1 MKRILKKTLT
11 PLLALTMALG
21 IGFSITNNNDK
32 EIGAKAAPT
41 VHDWIA
47 ANQGFTNGQDLVTT
61 GPISVDSNW
70 QMTFAQNSSTG
81 NPKYYTSGSSVRLY
95 ADKTNGNGGSFTV
108 QPTAANTNKVLT
120 KFELKARSSYNRP
133 FNVWVGDDPNNL
145 TPISNPSYSNLIYT
159 YQNSTGVKYI
169 KFQNAQTGNTN
180 QLHFEKITF
189 TYDVSGGGAPV
200 TYDSLSYTGTPI
212 TSYTAGD
219 SFDPTGLTFNANFS
233 DGTSQDVTSLVT
245 FTPTV
250 LATTDTFV
258 TASHTIGT
266 VTQTVDITGLT
277 VAAAPVTLSSLTH
290 AGTLTKTSYTAGETF
305 DPTGLTFT
313 ATFSDN
319 TSQTIAHTDLVFSPT
334 PLTTGTTS
342 VSASYTYDGVTKSTT
357 ITGITVS
364 ALAGS
369 AATYTVTTTT
379 SVATTGTTPAGSSA
393 AFVNTAS
400 SPFQMTAGNSHT
412 LTLSSYNSI
421 RISAITLSV
430 HSNQAGGAGYFAY
443 SYDDVNY
450 TNIISTSSF
459 DSADWNGAYSTT
471 FVNKTKTVDI
481 LVGGT
486 IYFRIFATENSL
498 YCQSYTFHWDA
509 VPAGTLQSLNISKTS
524 TTIYVGCTETLIA
537 TPVPANADGSVTW
550 STSSAAIATV
560 NASGVVTAISN
571 GTATITA
578 TSTVNTNISVSCT
591 VYVEGVVCYTKIS
604 NVADLKFGSIFTLG
618 SAAYG
623 VAAMYEPNTTTYIQR
638 YTADFDVTN
647 TKITDDDKTLKLILE
662 PGFVNDSFAFR
673 VVGNNKYLT
682 SPTATSTSNQI
693 TFSDSKTANDR
704 CSWFI
709 TFDTS
714 GNALI
719 KSTVNQNRSI
729 QYNSN
734 TGQERF
740 STYTSTQKVI
750 QMYVDLTTQTTI
762 NEATCY
768 ANEIMNGAGLGAQNI
783 CHDRVTLLNHIR
795 GRMTTAAQSEF
806 DTNTGELFVNA
817 RARKAYMDAW
827 VIANPTAPLLREI
840 KTNDTTTALIIISL
854 FGISSIA
861 GYYFF
866 IKKKKFKL

>member
-1 MKRILKKTLT
+1 M
-11 PLLALTMALG
+11 
-21 IGFSITNNNDK
+21 
-32 EIGAKAAPT
+32 EVYPT
-41 VHDWIA
+41 IA
-47 ANQGFTNGQDLVTT
+47 GSKVIKYIEVTT
-61 GPISVDSNW
+61 SSDKYGSAMRGAAILAGENSGNATSR
-70 QMTFAQNSSTG
+70 TGITSSTG
-81 NPKYYTSGSSVRLY
+81 TTAIFDFTS
-95 ADKTNGNGGSFTV
+95 
-108 QPTAANTNKVLT
+108 
-120 KFELKARSSYNRP
+120 
-133 FNVWVGDDPNNL
+133 
-145 TPISNPSYSNLIYT
+145 ISNVGY
-159 YQNSTGVKYI
+159 VK
-169 KFQNAQTGNTN
+169 FTLSSQARTTAW
-180 QLHFEKITF
+180 KIT
-189 TYDVSGGGAPV
+189 YDNAGATA

-219 SFDPTGLTFNANFS
+219 SFDPKGLTFNANFS
-233 DGTSQDVTSLVT
+233 DG
-245 FTPTV
+245 
-250 LATTDTFV
+250 
-258 TASHTIGT
+258 
-266 VTQTVDITGLT
+266 
-277 VAAAPVTLSSLTH
+277 
-290 AGTLTKTSYTAGETF
+290 
-305 DPTGLTFT
+305 
-313 ATFSDN
+313 

-334 PLTTGTTS
+334 SLTTGTTS

-443 SYDDVNY
+443 SYDNVNY

-550 STSSAAIATV
+550 STSSSAIATV

-578 TSTVNTNISVSCT
+578 TSIVNTNISVSCT

-647 TKITDDDKTLKLILE
+647 TKITDDDKTLKLVLE

-693 TFSDSKTANDR
+693 TFGDSKTANDR

-709 TFDTS
+709 TFDSS

-719 KSTVNQNRSI
+719 KSAVNQNRSI

-806 DTNTGELFVNA
+806 DSNTGELFVNA

-866 IKKKKFKL
+866 IKKKRFKL

>member
-21 IGFSITNNNDK
+21 IGFSITNNR
-32 EIGAKAAPT
+32 EIMKASAAVETYTYTTGDGTWVDQPNTRTYSTANFTFFHNKNNGSNIATTYAELRVYAGHSMEVYPT
-41 VHDWIA
+41 IA
-47 ANQGFTNGQDLVTT
+47 GSKVIKYIEVTT
-61 GPISVDSNW
+61 SSDKYGSAMRGAAILAGENSGNATSR
-70 QMTFAQNSSTG
+70 TGITSSTG
-81 NPKYYTSGSSVRLY
+81 TTAIFDFTS
-95 ADKTNGNGGSFTV
+95 
-108 QPTAANTNKVLT
+108 
-120 KFELKARSSYNRP
+120 
-133 FNVWVGDDPNNL
+133 
-145 TPISNPSYSNLIYT
+145 ISNVGY
-159 YQNSTGVKYI
+159 VK
-169 KFQNAQTGNTN
+169 FTLSSQARTTAW
-180 QLHFEKITF
+180 KIT
-189 TYDVSGGGAPV
+189 YDNAGATA

-233 DGTSQDVTSLVT
+233 DGTSQ
-245 FTPTV
+245 
-250 LATTDTFV
+250 
-258 TASHTIGT
+258 
-266 VTQTVDITGLT
+266 
-277 VAAAPVTLSSLTH
+277 
-290 AGTLTKTSYTAGETF
+290 
-305 DPTGLTFT
+305 
-313 ATFSDN
+313 
-319 TSQTIAHTDLVFSPT
+319 TIAHTDLVFSPT
-334 PLTTGTTS
+334 SLTTGTTS
-342 VSASYTYDGVTKSTT
+342 VSAFYTYDGVTKSTT

-379 SVATTGTTPAGSSA
+379 SVAITGTTPAGSSA

-459 DSADWNGAYSTT
+459 DSADWNGAHSTT
-471 FVNKTKTVDI
+471 FVSKTKTVDI

-486 IYFRIFATENSL
+486 IYFRMFATENSL

-591 VYVEGVVCYTKIS
+591 VYVESVVCYTKIS

-647 TKITDDDKTLKLILE
+647 TKITDDDKTLKLVLE

-709 TFDTS
+709 TFDSS

-719 KSTVNQNRSI
+719 KSAVNQNRSI

-783 CHDRVTLLNHIR
+783 CHNRVTLLNHIR

-806 DTNTGELFVNA
+806 DSNTGALFVNA

-840 KTNDTTTALIIISL
+840 KTNDTTTALIIISF
-854 FGISSIA
+854 FGISAIA

-866 IKKKKFKL
+866 VKKKKFKL

>member
-21 IGFSITNNNDK
+21 IGFSITNNR
-32 EIGAKAAPT
+32 EIMKASAAVETYTYTTGDGTWVDQPNTRTYSTANFTFFHNKNNGSNIATTFAELRVYAGHSMEVYPT
-41 VHDWIA
+41 IA
-47 ANQGFTNGQDLVTT
+47 GSKVIKYIEVTT
-61 GPISVDSNW
+61 SSDKYGSAMRGAAILAGENSGNATSR
-70 QMTFAQNSSTG
+70 TGITSSTG
-81 NPKYYTSGSSVRLY
+81 TTAIFDFTS
-95 ADKTNGNGGSFTV
+95 
-108 QPTAANTNKVLT
+108 
-120 KFELKARSSYNRP
+120 
-133 FNVWVGDDPNNL
+133 
-145 TPISNPSYSNLIYT
+145 ISNVGY
-159 YQNSTGVKYI
+159 VK
-169 KFQNAQTGNTN
+169 FTLSSQARTTAW
-180 QLHFEKITF
+180 KIT
-189 TYDVSGGGAPV
+189 YDNAGATA

-233 DGTSQDVTSLVT
+233 DGTSQ
-245 FTPTV
+245 
-250 LATTDTFV
+250 
-258 TASHTIGT
+258 
-266 VTQTVDITGLT
+266 
-277 VAAAPVTLSSLTH
+277 
-290 AGTLTKTSYTAGETF
+290 
-305 DPTGLTFT
+305 
-313 ATFSDN
+313 
-319 TSQTIAHTDLVFSPT
+319 TIAHTDLVFSPT
-334 PLTTGTTS
+334 SLTTGTTS

-459 DSADWNGAYSTT
+459 DSADWNGAHSTT
-471 FVNKTKTVDI
+471 FVSKTKTVDI

-486 IYFRIFATENSL
+486 IYFRMFATENSL

-591 VYVEGVVCYTKIS
+591 VYVESVVCYTKIS
-604 NVADLKFGSIFTLG
+604 NVADLKIWFYL
-618 SAAYG
+618 
-623 VAAMYEPNTTTYIQR
+623 YIR
-638 YTADFDVTN
+638 FCR
-647 TKITDDDKTLKLILE
+647 I
-662 PGFVNDSFAFR
+662 R
-673 VVGNNKYLT
+673 
-682 SPTATSTSNQI
+682 
-693 TFSDSKTANDR
+693 R
-704 CSWFI
+704 CC
-709 TFDTS
+709 
-714 GNALI
+714 N
-719 KSTVNQNRSI
+719 V
-729 QYNSN
+729 
-734 TGQERF
+734 
-740 STYTSTQKVI
+740 
-750 QMYVDLTTQTTI
+750 
-762 NEATCY
+762 
-768 ANEIMNGAGLGAQNI
+768 
-783 CHDRVTLLNHIR
+783 
-795 GRMTTAAQSEF
+795 
-806 DTNTGELFVNA
+806 
-817 RARKAYMDAW
+817 
-827 VIANPTAPLLREI
+827 
-840 KTNDTTTALIIISL
+840 
-854 FGISSIA
+854 
-861 GYYFF
+861 
-866 IKKKKFKL
+866 

>member
-21 IGFSITNNNDK
+21 IGFSITNNR
-32 EIGAKAAPT
+32 EIMKASAAVETYTYTTGDGTWVDQPNTRTYSTANFTFFHNKNNGSNIATTYAELRVYSGHSMEVYPT
-41 VHDWIA
+41 IA
-47 ANQGFTNGQDLVTT
+47 GSKVIKYIEVTT
-61 GPISVDSNW
+61 SSDKYGSAMRGAAILAGENSGNATSR
-70 QMTFAQNSSTG
+70 TGITSSTG
-81 NPKYYTSGSSVRLY
+81 TTAIFDFTS
-95 ADKTNGNGGSFTV
+95 
-108 QPTAANTNKVLT
+108 
-120 KFELKARSSYNRP
+120 
-133 FNVWVGDDPNNL
+133 
-145 TPISNPSYSNLIYT
+145 ISNVGY
-159 YQNSTGVKYI
+159 VK
-169 KFQNAQTGNTN
+169 FTLSSQARTTAW
-180 QLHFEKITF
+180 KIT
-189 TYDVSGGGAPV
+189 YDNAGATA

-233 DGTSQDVTSLVT
+233 DGTSQ
-245 FTPTV
+245 
-250 LATTDTFV
+250 
-258 TASHTIGT
+258 
-266 VTQTVDITGLT
+266 
-277 VAAAPVTLSSLTH
+277 
-290 AGTLTKTSYTAGETF
+290 
-305 DPTGLTFT
+305 
-313 ATFSDN
+313 
-319 TSQTIAHTDLVFSPT
+319 TIAHTDLVFSPT
-334 PLTTGTTS
+334 SLTTGTTS
-342 VSASYTYDGVTKSTT
+342 VSASYTYNGVTKSTT

-471 FVNKTKTVDI
+471 FVSKTKTVDI

-486 IYFRIFATENSL
+486 IYFRMFATENSL

-591 VYVEGVVCYTKIS
+591 VYVESVVCYTKIS

-647 TKITDDDKTLKLILE
+647 TKITDDDKTLKLVLE

-709 TFDTS
+709 TFDSS

-719 KSTVNQNRSI
+719 KSAVNQNRSI

-783 CHDRVTLLNHIR
+783 CHNRVTLLNHIR

-806 DTNTGELFVNA
+806 DSNTGALFVNA

-840 KTNDTTTALIIISL
+840 KTNDTTTALIIISF
-854 FGISSIA
+854 FGISAIA

>member
-1 MKRILKKTLT
+1 
-11 PLLALTMALG
+11 TMALG
-21 IGFSITNNNDK
+21 IGFSITNNR
-32 EIGAKAAPT
+32 EIMKASAAVETYTYTTGDGTWVDQPNTRTYSTANFTFFHNKNNGSNIATTFAELRVYAGHSMEVYPT
-41 VHDWIA
+41 IA
-47 ANQGFTNGQDLVTT
+47 GSKVIKYIEVTT
-61 GPISVDSNW
+61 SSDKYGSAMRGAAILAGENSGNATSR
-70 QMTFAQNSSTG
+70 TGITSSTG
-81 NPKYYTSGSSVRLY
+81 TTAIFDFTS
-95 ADKTNGNGGSFTV
+95 
-108 QPTAANTNKVLT
+108 
-120 KFELKARSSYNRP
+120 
-133 FNVWVGDDPNNL
+133 
-145 TPISNPSYSNLIYT
+145 ISNVGY
-159 YQNSTGVKYI
+159 VK
-169 KFQNAQTGNTN
+169 FTLSSQARTTAW
-180 QLHFEKITF
+180 KIT
-189 TYDVSGGGAPV
+189 YDNAGATA

-233 DGTSQDVTSLVT
+233 DGTSQ
-245 FTPTV
+245 
-250 LATTDTFV
+250 
-258 TASHTIGT
+258 
-266 VTQTVDITGLT
+266 
-277 VAAAPVTLSSLTH
+277 
-290 AGTLTKTSYTAGETF
+290 
-305 DPTGLTFT
+305 
-313 ATFSDN
+313 
-319 TSQTIAHTDLVFSPT
+319 TIAHTDLVFSPT
-334 PLTTGTTS
+334 SLTTGTTS

-443 SYDDVNY
+443 SYDNVNY

-550 STSSAAIATV
+550 STSSSAIATV

-578 TSTVNTNISVSCT
+578 TSIVNTNISVSCT
-591 VYVEGVVCYTKIS
+591 VYVESVVCYTKIS

-647 TKITDDDKTLKLILE
+647 TKITDDDKTLKLVLE

-709 TFDTS
+709 TFDSS

-719 KSTVNQNRSI
+719 KSAVNQNRSI

-806 DTNTGELFVNA
+806 DSNTGELFVNA

-840 KTNDTTTALIIISL
+840 KTNNTTTALIIISF
-854 FGISSIA
+854 FGISAIA

-866 IKKKKFKL
+866 IKKKRFKL

>member
-21 IGFSITNNNDK
+21 IGFSITNNR
-32 EIGAKAAPT
+32 EIMKASAAVETYTYTTGDGTWVDQPNTRTYSTANFTFFHNKNNGSNIATTYAELRVYAGHSMEVYPT
-41 VHDWIA
+41 IA
-47 ANQGFTNGQDLVTT
+47 GSKVIKYIEVTT
-61 GPISVDSNW
+61 SSDKYGSAMRGAAILAGENSGNATSR
-70 QMTFAQNSSTG
+70 TGITSSTG
-81 NPKYYTSGSSVRLY
+81 TTAIFDFTS
-95 ADKTNGNGGSFTV
+95 
-108 QPTAANTNKVLT
+108 
-120 KFELKARSSYNRP
+120 
-133 FNVWVGDDPNNL
+133 
-145 TPISNPSYSNLIYT
+145 ISNVGY
-159 YQNSTGVKYI
+159 VK
-169 KFQNAQTGNTN
+169 FTLSSQARTTAW
-180 QLHFEKITF
+180 KIT
-189 TYDVSGGGAPV
+189 YDNAGATA

-233 DGTSQDVTSLVT
+233 DGTSQ
-245 FTPTV
+245 
-250 LATTDTFV
+250 
-258 TASHTIGT
+258 
-266 VTQTVDITGLT
+266 
-277 VAAAPVTLSSLTH
+277 
-290 AGTLTKTSYTAGETF
+290 
-305 DPTGLTFT
+305 
-313 ATFSDN
+313 
-319 TSQTIAHTDLVFSPT
+319 TIAHTDLVFSPT
-334 PLTTGTTS
+334 SLTTGTTS
-342 VSASYTYDGVTKSTT
+342 VSAFYTYDGVTKSTT

-471 FVNKTKTVDI
+471 FVSKTKTVDI

-486 IYFRIFATENSL
+486 IYFRMFATENSL

-591 VYVEGVVCYTKIS
+591 VYVESVVCYTKIS

-647 TKITDDDKTLKLILE
+647 TKITDDDKTLKLVLE

-709 TFDTS
+709 TFDSS

-719 KSTVNQNRSI
+719 KSAVNQNRSI

-783 CHDRVTLLNHIR
+783 CHNRVTLLNHIR

-806 DTNTGELFVNA
+806 DSNTGALFVNA

-840 KTNDTTTALIIISL
+840 KTNDTTTALIIISF
-854 FGISSIA
+854 FGISAIA

>member
-21 IGFSITNNNDK
+21 IGFSITNNR
-32 EIGAKAAPT
+32 EIMKASAAVETYTYTTGDGTWVDQPNTRTYSTANFTFFHNKNNGSNIATTFAELRVYAGHSMEVYPT
-41 VHDWIA
+41 IA
-47 ANQGFTNGQDLVTT
+47 GSKVIKYIEVTT
-61 GPISVDSNW
+61 SSDKYGSAMRGAAILAGENSGNATSR
-70 QMTFAQNSSTG
+70 TGITSSTG
-81 NPKYYTSGSSVRLY
+81 TTAIFDFTS
-95 ADKTNGNGGSFTV
+95 
-108 QPTAANTNKVLT
+108 
-120 KFELKARSSYNRP
+120 
-133 FNVWVGDDPNNL
+133 
-145 TPISNPSYSNLIYT
+145 ISNVGY
-159 YQNSTGVKYI
+159 VK
-169 KFQNAQTGNTN
+169 FTLSSQARTTAW
-180 QLHFEKITF
+180 KIT
-189 TYDVSGGGAPV
+189 YDNAGATA

-233 DGTSQDVTSLVT
+233 DGTSQ
-245 FTPTV
+245 
-250 LATTDTFV
+250 
-258 TASHTIGT
+258 
-266 VTQTVDITGLT
+266 
-277 VAAAPVTLSSLTH
+277 
-290 AGTLTKTSYTAGETF
+290 
-305 DPTGLTFT
+305 
-313 ATFSDN
+313 
-319 TSQTIAHTDLVFSPT
+319 TIAHTDLVFSPT
-334 PLTTGTTS
+334 SLTTGTTS
-342 VSASYTYDGVTKSTT
+342 VSAFYTYDGVTKSTT

-471 FVNKTKTVDI
+471 FVSKTKTVDI

-486 IYFRIFATENSL
+486 IYFRMFATENSL

-591 VYVEGVVCYTKIS
+591 VYVESVVCYTKIS

-647 TKITDDDKTLKLILE
+647 TKITDDDKTLKLVLE

-709 TFDTS
+709 TFDSS

-719 KSTVNQNRSI
+719 KSAVNQNRSI

-783 CHDRVTLLNHIR
+783 CHNRVTLLNHIR

-806 DTNTGELFVNA
+806 DSNTGALFVNA

-840 KTNDTTTALIIISL
+840 KTNNTTTALIIISF
-854 FGISSIA
+854 FGISAIA

-866 IKKKKFKL
+866 VKKKKFKL

>member
-21 IGFSITNNNDK
+21 IGFSITNNR
-32 EIGAKAAPT
+32 EIMKASAAVETYTYTTGDGTWVDQPNTRTYSTANFTFFHNKNNGSNIATTYAELRVYSGHSMEVYPT
-41 VHDWIA
+41 IA
-47 ANQGFTNGQDLVTT
+47 GSKVIKYIEVTT
-61 GPISVDSNW
+61 SSDKYGSAMRGAAILAGENSGNATSR
-70 QMTFAQNSSTG
+70 TGITSSTG
-81 NPKYYTSGSSVRLY
+81 TTAIFDFTS
-95 ADKTNGNGGSFTV
+95 
-108 QPTAANTNKVLT
+108 
-120 KFELKARSSYNRP
+120 
-133 FNVWVGDDPNNL
+133 
-145 TPISNPSYSNLIYT
+145 ISNVGY
-159 YQNSTGVKYI
+159 VK
-169 KFQNAQTGNTN
+169 FTLSSQARTTAW
-180 QLHFEKITF
+180 KIT
-189 TYDVSGGGAPV
+189 YDNAGATA

-233 DGTSQDVTSLVT
+233 DGTSQ
-245 FTPTV
+245 
-250 LATTDTFV
+250 
-258 TASHTIGT
+258 
-266 VTQTVDITGLT
+266 
-277 VAAAPVTLSSLTH
+277 
-290 AGTLTKTSYTAGETF
+290 
-305 DPTGLTFT
+305 
-313 ATFSDN
+313 
-319 TSQTIAHTDLVFSPT
+319 TIAHTDLVFSPT
-334 PLTTGTTS
+334 SLTTGTTS

-459 DSADWNGAYSTT
+459 DSADWNGAHSTT
-471 FVNKTKTVDI
+471 FVSKTKTVDI

-486 IYFRIFATENSL
+486 IYFRMFATENSL

-591 VYVEGVVCYTKIS
+591 VYVESVVCYTKIS

-647 TKITDDDKTLKLILE
+647 TKITDDDKTLKLVLE

-693 TFSDSKTANDR
+693 TFSNSKTANDR

-709 TFDTS
+709 TFDSS

-719 KSTVNQNRSI
+719 KSAVNQNRSI

-783 CHDRVTLLNHIR
+783 CHNRVTLLNHIR

-806 DTNTGELFVNA
+806 DSNTGALFVNA

-840 KTNDTTTALIIISL
+840 KTNNTTTALIIISF
-854 FGISSIA
+854 FGISAIA

>member
-21 IGFSITNNNDK
+21 IGFSITNNR
-32 EIGAKAAPT
+32 EIMKASAAVETYTYTTGDGTWVDQPNTRTYSTANFTFFHNKNNGSNIATTYAELRVYAGHSMEVYPT
-41 VHDWIA
+41 IA
-47 ANQGFTNGQDLVTT
+47 GSKVIKYIEVTT
-61 GPISVDSNW
+61 SSDKYGSAMRGAAILAGENSGNATSR
-70 QMTFAQNSSTG
+70 TGITSSTG
-81 NPKYYTSGSSVRLY
+81 TTAIFDFTS
-95 ADKTNGNGGSFTV
+95 
-108 QPTAANTNKVLT
+108 
-120 KFELKARSSYNRP
+120 
-133 FNVWVGDDPNNL
+133 
-145 TPISNPSYSNLIYT
+145 ISNVGY
-159 YQNSTGVKYI
+159 VK
-169 KFQNAQTGNTN
+169 FTLSSQARTTAW
-180 QLHFEKITF
+180 KIT
-189 TYDVSGGGAPV
+189 YDNAGATA

-233 DGTSQDVTSLVT
+233 DGTSQ
-245 FTPTV
+245 
-250 LATTDTFV
+250 
-258 TASHTIGT
+258 
-266 VTQTVDITGLT
+266 
-277 VAAAPVTLSSLTH
+277 
-290 AGTLTKTSYTAGETF
+290 
-305 DPTGLTFT
+305 
-313 ATFSDN
+313 
-319 TSQTIAHTDLVFSPT
+319 TIAHTDLVFSPT
-334 PLTTGTTS
+334 SLTTGTTS
-342 VSASYTYDGVTKSTT
+342 VSAFYTYDGVTKSTT

-471 FVNKTKTVDI
+471 FVSKTKTVDI

-486 IYFRIFATENSL
+486 IYFRMFATENSL

-591 VYVEGVVCYTKIS
+591 VYVESVVCYTKIS

-647 TKITDDDKTLKLILE
+647 TKITDDDKTLKLVLE

-709 TFDTS
+709 TFDSS

-719 KSTVNQNRSI
+719 KSAVNQNRSI

-783 CHDRVTLLNHIR
+783 CHNRVTLLNHIR

-806 DTNTGELFVNA
+806 DSNTGALFVNA

-840 KTNDTTTALIIISL
+840 KTNDTTTALIIISF
-854 FGISSIA
+854 FGISAIA

-866 IKKKKFKL
+866 VKKKKFKL

>member
-21 IGFSITNNNDK
+21 IGFSITNNR
-32 EIGAKAAPT
+32 EIMKASAAVETYTYTTGDGTWVDQPNTRTYSTANFTFFHNKNNGSNIATTYAELRVYSGHSMEVYPT
-41 VHDWIA
+41 IA
-47 ANQGFTNGQDLVTT
+47 GSKVIKYIEVTT
-61 GPISVDSNW
+61 SSDKYGSAMRGAAILAGENSGNATSR
-70 QMTFAQNSSTG
+70 TGITSSTG
-81 NPKYYTSGSSVRLY
+81 TTAIFDFTS
-95 ADKTNGNGGSFTV
+95 
-108 QPTAANTNKVLT
+108 
-120 KFELKARSSYNRP
+120 
-133 FNVWVGDDPNNL
+133 
-145 TPISNPSYSNLIYT
+145 ISNVGY
-159 YQNSTGVKYI
+159 VK
-169 KFQNAQTGNTN
+169 FTLSSQARTTAW
-180 QLHFEKITF
+180 KIT
-189 TYDVSGGGAPV
+189 YDNAGATA

-233 DGTSQDVTSLVT
+233 DGTSQ
-245 FTPTV
+245 
-250 LATTDTFV
+250 
-258 TASHTIGT
+258 
-266 VTQTVDITGLT
+266 
-277 VAAAPVTLSSLTH
+277 
-290 AGTLTKTSYTAGETF
+290 
-305 DPTGLTFT
+305 
-313 ATFSDN
+313 
-319 TSQTIAHTDLVFSPT
+319 TIAHTDLVFSPT
-334 PLTTGTTS
+334 SLTTGTTS

-459 DSADWNGAYSTT
+459 DSADWNGAHSTT
-471 FVNKTKTVDI
+471 FVSKTKTVDI

-486 IYFRIFATENSL
+486 IYFRMFATENSL

-591 VYVEGVVCYTKIS
+591 VYVESVVCYTKIS

-647 TKITDDDKTLKLILE
+647 TKITDDDKTLKLVLE

-709 TFDTS
+709 TFDSS

-719 KSTVNQNRSI
+719 KSAVNQNRSI

-783 CHDRVTLLNHIR
+783 CHNRVTLLNHIR

-806 DTNTGELFVNA
+806 DSNTGALFVNA

-840 KTNDTTTALIIISL
+840 KTNNTTTALIIISF
-854 FGISSIA
+854 FGISAIA

-866 IKKKKFKL
+866 VKKKKFKL

>member
-21 IGFSITNNNDK
+21 IGFSITNNR
-32 EIGAKAAPT
+32 EIMKASAAVETYTYTTGDGTWVDQPNTRTYSTANFTFFHNKNNGSNIATTYAELRVYAGHSMEVYPT
-41 VHDWIA
+41 IA
-47 ANQGFTNGQDLVTT
+47 GSKVIKYIEVTT
-61 GPISVDSNW
+61 SSDKYGSAMRGAAILAGENSGNATSR
-70 QMTFAQNSSTG
+70 TGITSSTG
-81 NPKYYTSGSSVRLY
+81 TTAIFDFTS
-95 ADKTNGNGGSFTV
+95 
-108 QPTAANTNKVLT
+108 
-120 KFELKARSSYNRP
+120 
-133 FNVWVGDDPNNL
+133 
-145 TPISNPSYSNLIYT
+145 ISNVGY
-159 YQNSTGVKYI
+159 VK
-169 KFQNAQTGNTN
+169 FTLSSQARTTAW
-180 QLHFEKITF
+180 KIT
-189 TYDVSGGGAPV
+189 YDNAGATA

-233 DGTSQDVTSLVT
+233 DGTSQ
-245 FTPTV
+245 
-250 LATTDTFV
+250 
-258 TASHTIGT
+258 
-266 VTQTVDITGLT
+266 
-277 VAAAPVTLSSLTH
+277 
-290 AGTLTKTSYTAGETF
+290 
-305 DPTGLTFT
+305 
-313 ATFSDN
+313 
-319 TSQTIAHTDLVFSPT
+319 TIAHTDLVFSPT
-334 PLTTGTTS
+334 SLTTGTTS
-342 VSASYTYDGVTKSTT
+342 VSAFYTYDGVTKSTT

-459 DSADWNGAYSTT
+459 DSADWNGAHSTT
-471 FVNKTKTVDI
+471 FVSKTKTVDI

-486 IYFRIFATENSL
+486 IYFRMFATENSL

-591 VYVEGVVCYTKIS
+591 VYVESVVCYTKIS

-647 TKITDDDKTLKLILE
+647 TKITDDDKTLKLVLE

-709 TFDTS
+709 TFDSS

-719 KSTVNQNRSI
+719 KSAVNQNRSI

-783 CHDRVTLLNHIR
+783 CHNRVTLLNHIR

-806 DTNTGELFVNA
+806 DSNTGALFVNA

-840 KTNDTTTALIIISL
+840 KTNNTTTALIIISF
-854 FGISSIA
+854 FGISAIA

-866 IKKKKFKL
+866 VKKKKFKL

>member
-21 IGFSITNNNDK
+21 IGFSITNNR
-32 EIGAKAAPT
+32 EIMKASAAVETYTYTTGDGTWVDQPNTRTYSTANFTFFHNKNNGSNIATTYAELRVYAGHSMEVYPT
-41 VHDWIA
+41 IA
-47 ANQGFTNGQDLVTT
+47 GSKVIKYIEVTT
-61 GPISVDSNW
+61 SSDKYGSAMRGAAILAGENSGNATSR
-70 QMTFAQNSSTG
+70 TGITSSTG
-81 NPKYYTSGSSVRLY
+81 TTAIFDFTS
-95 ADKTNGNGGSFTV
+95 
-108 QPTAANTNKVLT
+108 
-120 KFELKARSSYNRP
+120 
-133 FNVWVGDDPNNL
+133 
-145 TPISNPSYSNLIYT
+145 ISNVGY
-159 YQNSTGVKYI
+159 VK
-169 KFQNAQTGNTN
+169 FTLSSQARTTAW
-180 QLHFEKITF
+180 KIT
-189 TYDVSGGGAPV
+189 YDNAGATA

-233 DGTSQDVTSLVT
+233 DGTSQ
-245 FTPTV
+245 
-250 LATTDTFV
+250 
-258 TASHTIGT
+258 
-266 VTQTVDITGLT
+266 
-277 VAAAPVTLSSLTH
+277 
-290 AGTLTKTSYTAGETF
+290 
-305 DPTGLTFT
+305 
-313 ATFSDN
+313 
-319 TSQTIAHTDLVFSPT
+319 TIAHTDLVFSPT
-334 PLTTGTTS
+334 SLTTGTTS

-459 DSADWNGAYSTT
+459 DSADWNGAHSTT
-471 FVNKTKTVDI
+471 FVSKTKTVDI

-486 IYFRIFATENSL
+486 IYFRMFATENSL

-591 VYVEGVVCYTKIS
+591 VYVESVVCYTKIS

-647 TKITDDDKTLKLILE
+647 TKITDDDKTLKLVLE

-709 TFDTS
+709 TFDSS

-719 KSTVNQNRSI
+719 KSAVNQNRSI

-783 CHDRVTLLNHIR
+783 CHNRVTLLNHIR

-806 DTNTGELFVNA
+806 DSNTGALFVNA

-840 KTNDTTTALIIISL
+840 KTNNTTTALIIISF
-854 FGISSIA
+854 FGISAIA

-866 IKKKKFKL
+866 VKKKKFKL

>member
-21 IGFSITNNNDK
+21 IGFSITNNR
-32 EIGAKAAPT
+32 EIMKAS
-41 VHDWIA
+41 A
-47 ANQGFTNGQDLVTT
+47 AVETYTYTTGDGTWVDQPNTRTYSTANFTFFHNKNNGSNIVTT
-61 GPISVDSNW
+61 YAELRVYAGHSMEVYPTIAGSKVIKYIEVTTSSDKYGSAMRGAAILAGENSGNA
-70 QMTFAQNSSTG
+70 TSRTGITSSTG
-81 NPKYYTSGSSVRLY
+81 TTAIFDFTS
-95 ADKTNGNGGSFTV
+95 
-108 QPTAANTNKVLT
+108 
-120 KFELKARSSYNRP
+120 
-133 FNVWVGDDPNNL
+133 
-145 TPISNPSYSNLIYT
+145 ISNVGY
-159 YQNSTGVKYI
+159 VK
-169 KFQNAQTGNTN
+169 FTLSSQARTTAW
-180 QLHFEKITF
+180 KIT
-189 TYDVSGGGAPV
+189 YDNAGATA

-233 DGTSQDVTSLVT
+233 DGTSQ
-245 FTPTV
+245 
-250 LATTDTFV
+250 
-258 TASHTIGT
+258 
-266 VTQTVDITGLT
+266 
-277 VAAAPVTLSSLTH
+277 
-290 AGTLTKTSYTAGETF
+290 
-305 DPTGLTFT
+305 
-313 ATFSDN
+313 
-319 TSQTIAHTDLVFSPT
+319 TIAHTDLVFSPT
-334 PLTTGTTS
+334 SLTTGTTS

-459 DSADWNGAYSTT
+459 DSADWNGAHSTT
-471 FVNKTKTVDI
+471 FVSKTKTVDI

-486 IYFRIFATENSL
+486 IYFRMFATENSL

-591 VYVEGVVCYTKIS
+591 VYVESVVCYTKIS

-647 TKITDDDKTLKLILE
+647 TKITDDDKTLKLVLE

-709 TFDTS
+709 TFDSS

-719 KSTVNQNRSI
+719 KSAVNQNRSI

-783 CHDRVTLLNHIR
+783 CHNRVTLLNHIR

-806 DTNTGELFVNA
+806 DSNTGALFVNA

-840 KTNDTTTALIIISL
+840 KTNDTTTALIIISF
-854 FGISSIA
+854 FGISAIA